1 METQGH
7 PTQDLIDELQRRGAV
22 LHEGGSQGPDPGSL
36 PPGAANKPGMWLFVP
51 GEAWETNIDEAP
63 DL

>member
-1 METQGH
+1 METEGH

-22 LHEGGSQGPDPGSL
+22 LHEGGALGPDPGS
-36 PPGAANKPGMWLFVP
+36 PAQGAADKPGIWLFVP
-51 GEAWETNIDEAP
+51 AEAWETNIDEAP